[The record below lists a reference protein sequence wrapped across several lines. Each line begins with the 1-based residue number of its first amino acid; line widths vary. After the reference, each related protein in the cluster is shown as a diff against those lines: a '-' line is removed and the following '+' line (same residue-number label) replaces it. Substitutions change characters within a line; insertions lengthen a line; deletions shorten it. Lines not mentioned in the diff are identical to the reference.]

1 MPYPLNNI
9 CRSLQTHP
17 IVWLCGILFFLML
30 GIYLLRFFGPETA
43 QEVETALCLGGFGY
57 SLLHRP
63 WSLLT
68 YFWLHNN
75 MWHLNLNLL
84 LLIFYGRVY
93 LSHGSTSRFF
103 ALFLGGGIFGGL
115 GYIAGIGFLASL
127 GVNVLRMPL
136 SGASGSVVA
145 LMVATLLLYP
155 RQRFRVK
162 RCSFPLYLLSI
173 LFFILIALV
182 SGQNNLGGHLAHLGG
197 VVYGVL
203 FFLWHLIEQKEKEQK
218 KLELHLSPNS
228 QETSTQKALYKA
240 TFSGYKS
247 LSSQEKQLLYP
258 HSTHPSTQDKDTAE
272 L

>member
-1 MPYPLNNI
+1 
-9 CRSLQTHP
+9 
-17 IVWLCGILFFLML
+17 ML
-30 GIYLLRFFGPETA
+30 GIYFLRFFVPEAA

-93 LSHGSTSRFF
+93 LSHESTSRFF

-115 GYIAGIGFLASL
+115 GYIAGAWFLTSL

-173 LFFILIALV
+173 LFFILIALI
-182 SGQNNLGGHLAHLGG
+182 SGQNNIGGHLAHLGG
-197 VVYGVL
+197 VVCGVL
-203 FFLWHLIEQKEKEQK
+203 FFLWHLMEQKEKEQK
-218 KLELHLSPNS
+218 ELLPSPNS
-228 QETSTQKALYKA
+228 QEVSAQKALHKA

-247 LSSQEKQLLYP
+247 LSSQEKRLLYP
-258 HSTHPSTQDKDTAE
+258 HSAHSSTQDKDAAE

>member
-1 MPYPLNNI
+1 MPCSLKNMY
-9 CRSLQTHP
+9 RSLQTHP
-17 IVWLCGILFFLML
+17 IIWLCRILFSLML
-30 GIYLLRFFGPETA
+30 GIYFLRFFVPEAA

-93 LSHGSTSRFF
+93 LSHESTSRFF

-115 GYIAGIGFLASL
+115 GYIAGAWFLTSL

-173 LFFILIALV
+173 LFFYSDCFDFGTKQHWRAFGSLGRSCLWSSFFSLASDGAKGKRTKGIASQPQL
-182 SGQNNLGGHLAHLGG
+182 SRSISSKGFAQGH
-197 VVYGVL
+197 
-203 FFLWHLIEQKEKEQK
+203 FFGL
-218 KLELHLSPNS
+218 
-228 QETSTQKALYKA
+228 
-240 TFSGYKS
+240 
-247 LSSQEKQLLYP
+247 
-258 HSTHPSTQDKDTAE
+258 
-272 L
+272 